1 MDAACNQESS
11 KNRVGRHST
20 APRLDLTPELSAA
33 RRAVGVLGAHGDARE
48 NGKAPQKGSEC
59 CEIESIVEKAKAQKR
74 QGQNAE

>member
-1 MDAACNQESS
+1 VQ
-11 KNRVGRHST
+11 
-20 APRLDLTPELSAA
+20 

-48 NGKAPQKGSEC
+48 KGKAPQKVSEC

>member
-1 MDAACNQESS
+1 VQ
-11 KNRVGRHST
+11 
-20 APRLDLTPELSAA
+20 

-59 CEIESIVEKAKAQKR
+59 CDIESIVEKAKAQKR